1 MNSLINSLQS
11 SEAKVCPIH
20 NYLIVST
27 HQLNHAVASQTTAAR
42 WRAITHQA
50 IRQSPEFPTDH
61 SLADTMVHILSSIL
75 SVAGCPSAQEEAARW
90 KDDIY
95 SIHGSAAAF
104 EVDIKQK
111 VMSTFYHLRVPAV
124 NALFQALEMTDV
136 SVMVE
141 GLRGSENEPR
151 VGLRRVLASVGLGL
165 AATYGPLRKKAGSRI
180 KTEIRLESA
189 VVLDD
194 IFPHQQE
201 ND

>member
-1 MNSLINSLQS
+1 
-11 SEAKVCPIH
+11 
-20 NYLIVST
+20 
-27 HQLNHAVASQTTAAR
+27 
-42 WRAITHQA
+42 
-50 IRQSPEFPTDH
+50 
-61 SLADTMVHILSSIL
+61 MVHILSSIL
-75 SVAGCPSAQEEAARW
+75 SVAGCPSAQEEATRW
-90 KDDIY
+90 TDDIY
-95 SIHGSAAAF
+95 SIHGSAAAL

-141 GLRGSENEPR
+141 GLRGSENESR
-151 VGLRRVLASVGLGL
+151 VGLRRVLATVGLGL
-165 AATYGPLRKKAGSRI
+165 AATYGPPRKKAGSRI

-194 IFPHQQE
+194 IFPHQQD